1 MILVTGILLSYK
13 YKQEVK
19 KWNDQKAKIDKHI
32 QESFAERDRMLEEAR
47 HSITLA
53 EVESR
58 KALDEEFALLREI
71 KIHSINTEAEREYTR
86 QVALMK
92 EELHKYSTY
101 IDEEFAALA
110 DEFLE
115 RSEEA
120 RAVAASLEAE
130 VEDTAARLVSLTE
143 AERNLMLEKNE
154 QATYTLKLS
163 PDDMKDIELFLEEIL
178 PRIMRKDVV
187 RKLIWGEYV
196 DKQTTAMLNRII
208 PKDVSGIYKITNLLD
223 KKCYI
228 GRSVNVRQRLTQHIK
243 SSIGLGTIADQRV
256 HHAMRDE
263 GLNNFMFELLEECD
277 KDKLAEREKYYIKV
291 FQSNIWGYNGN
302 VGG

>member
-101 IDEEFAALA
+101 IDEEFAVLA

-130 VEDTAARLVSLTE
+130 VEDTAARLVALIE
-143 AERNLMLEKNE
+143 AEKSLLDESRQKTLMLP
-154 QATYTLKLS
+154 LS
-163 PDDMKDIELFLEEIL
+163 REDIADLRLLMEDIL
-178 PRIMRKDVV
+178 PRIRREDVI
-187 RKLIWGEYV
+187 RKLIWVEYIQKPTFALV
-196 DKQTTAMLNRII
+196 S
-208 PKDVSGIYKITNLLD
+208 DVFPMGTPGIYKITNTKT
-223 KKCYI
+223 KKSYV
-228 GRSVNVRQRLTQHIK
+228 GRSVDTRARVVEHIK
-243 SSIGLGTIADQRV
+243 SSLGLGSISDQAI
-256 HHAMRDE
+256 HHAMREE
-263 GLNNFMFELLEECD
+263 GLENFMFELLEDCE
-277 KDKLAEREKYYIKV
+277 KDKLAEREKYYIGI
-291 FQSNIWGYNGN
+291 FQSDTHGYNKN
-302 VGG
+302 KGG